1 MQELIDFVTFK
12 ERKDRSRYIANRF
25 ESYLGGSVLDVGCYM
40 KDLNKFIDAERY
52 VGIDIAGDPDE
63 VIDLD
68 QVDKLP
74 FADGEFDTVVCSDV
88 LEHLENIHLMFDELV
103 RIAKN
108 NIIVSL
114 PNCWNA
120 LRKPIERGY
129 GEAAHYGLPIEK
141 PSDRHRWFFSYS
153 QAKNFMIHKGESN
166 NLEIVFFLINYK
178 KRLSIVNFMRKIINL
193 TPDRYNNRFSHT
205 VWVCCKK

>member
-88 LEHLENIHLMFDELV
+88 LEHLQHTDGRDV
-103 RIAKN
+103 SRIFQERIN
-108 NIIVSL
+108 CSTRTSCSL
-114 PNCWNA
+114 C
-120 LRKPIERGY
+120 
-129 GEAAHYGLPIEK
+129 H
-141 PSDRHRWFFSYS
+141 
-153 QAKNFMIHKGESN
+153 
-166 NLEIVFFLINYK
+166 
-178 KRLSIVNFMRKIINL
+178 
-193 TPDRYNNRFSHT
+193 
-205 VWVCCKK
+205 